1 MNNFHNF
8 ISNIV
13 LRDPNNGKQYAQTQ
27 SVLAFCI
34 PGQLTNVASSWIRK
48 KLGVAYSSCIEISVL
63 VKISKAAWP
72 NMKLNDVLHYQI
84 LASKNSSGFNPLQP
98 NYPQKSSLPAKL
110 NLLRNQLFERTK
122 LRKETSMGPKNL
134 PKMLERPKKPAL
146 PKKLPHAKM
155 TQELFNQGVQ
165 LESEP
170 ESDDAPES
178 DPDGMFLITTF
189 NTD

>member
-1 MNNFHNF
+1 M
-8 ISNIV
+8 
-13 LRDPNNGKQYAQTQ
+13 QYAQTQ

-48 KLGVAYSSCIEISVL
+48 KLGVANSSCIEKSVFL
-63 VKISKAAWP
+63 SISKAAWP
-72 NMKLNDVLHYQI
+72 NLKLNDVLQYQI
-84 LASKNSSGFNPLQP
+84 LASKNTSGFNPSQP
-98 NYPQKSSLPAKL
+98 NYPRKSSFPAKL

-134 PKMLERPKKPAL
+134 PKMPERPKKPAL

-155 TQELFNQGVQ
+155 TEELFNQGVQ

-178 DPDGMFLITTF
+178 DPEGMF
-189 NTD
+189 

>member
-48 KLGVAYSSCIEISVL
+48 KLGLAYSSCIEISVL

-84 LASKNSSGFNPLQP
+84 LTSKNSSGFNPSQP
-98 NYPQKSSLPAKL
+98 NYPQKSSFPAKL
-110 NLLRNQLFERTK
+110 NLFRDRIFRPKYREL
-122 LRKETSMGPKNL
+122 TSLGPKM
-134 PKMLERPKKPAL
+134 PEHSKKPAL
-146 PKKLPHAKM
+146 PKKLKI
-155 TQELFNQGVQ
+155 N
-165 LESEP
+165 
-170 ESDDAPES
+170 
-178 DPDGMFLITTF
+178 
-189 NTD
+189 